1 VSRQA
6 IRASLIIAVALD
18 RRAMIATR
26 PFSPTDIP
34 SVVKVVADSL
44 GENYPPS
51 LYLTVH
57 NLWRDGFIM
66 LLEDG
71 NIVGFVAAV
80 PSGTKVARVLMLA
93 VLSRYRK
100 RSFGQRLMNELYAS
114 CASAGIDTVILEVR
128 KSNRIAI
135 SFYERQ
141 GFSFYGEIPKFYS
154 NGEDAY
160 KMMRVLRT

>member
-1 VSRQA
+1 
-6 IRASLIIAVALD
+6 
-18 RRAMIATR
+18 MIATR

-44 GENYPPS
+44 GESYPPS

-57 NLWRDGFIM
+57 NLWRDGFIV
-66 LLEDG
+66 LSEDG

-93 VLSRYRK
+93 VLSRYRQ

-114 CASAGIDTVILEVR
+114 CGSAGIDTIILEVR
-128 KSNRIAI
+128 KSNRTAI

-141 GFSFYGEIPKFYS
+141 GFSVYGEIQKFYS